1 MDKMDALKQCDA
13 LRAEIKQIEK
23 DISILSR
30 KEWIFTTDSVVGS
43 SREEPY
49 QPHSIA
55 ISGYAPAP
63 EDVREI
69 QSRKNKLER
78 FRLKLLRKQNDAED
92 FLETVPNSTDR
103 VILRGYYIDGKQ
115 WKEVA
120 AELTESTGRDFTE
133 NAVRMR
139 AKRFF
144 EKS

>member
-49 QPHSIA
+49 QPHSIS
-55 ISGYAPAP
+55 ISGYAPVP

-69 QSRKNKLER
+69 QSRKNKLEK

-115 WKEVA
+115 WKDVA
-120 AELTESTGRDFTE
+120 ADLTESTGRDFTE
-133 NAVRMR
+133 DAVRKR

-144 EKS
+144 EKN

>member
-49 QPHSIA
+49 QPHSI
-55 ISGYAPAP
+55 
-63 EDVREI
+63 
-69 QSRKNKLER
+69 SRKNKLER